1 MNSDTSVTDA
11 VFEAFLH
18 CDTKSYLLRESIDSR
33 SKFGV
38 WEEGLRQQFQQR
50 VAEWLRSSFG
60 DDEVYVGTPS
70 RRMLEQGSHRIVLRP
85 LINSSDLRAEP
96 DALWR
101 MPPVSGAA
109 TFRYSPVRFVR
120 NEKVSRFDKL
130 MLAFDALALNR
141 FINNPSGSGKLIY
154 GSQYNIVTV
163 PLAKHLE
170 NVRHSIM
177 QAMKQ
182 QKSRVPPPLV
192 LNKHCPECEFRTR
205 CRRVAVEKDDLSLL
219 ANITAKER
227 QKLNDKGI
235 FTVTQLSYTFRP
247 RRRRGFKGSQA
258 FKHEPA
264 LKALAIRKDR
274 IHVVGTPTFNIP
286 ECTVYLDVE
295 GIPDRDF
302 YYLIGLRYKS
312 RDKCVQHSFW
322 ADSPS
327 DEREMWASCFGVLKL
342 LQNPRL
348 FHYGN
353 YETLF
358 LKRMR
363 VRYLHQS
370 GGDGFLD
377 QLIASSVNVL
387 SLIYAQVYFPT
398 YSNGLKDVARHL
410 GFEWSESEA
419 SGRQALIWR
428 AQWETTRDPTVKR
441 RLIAYN
447 QEDRQAVQRVAE
459 AIANICSERASTAA
473 EAISVNVS
481 TLERDPPLRFGPL
494 QYVAPDFKVINEAAY
509 WDYQRNKVY
518 VRTNDRLKRISRR
531 RVDNITTSGPSVN
544 KSIQAKENRP
554 PLCPKCNSTRFYRNG
569 RFSSVIYDLRFSSA
583 GVRRWVV
590 RHNFNRY
597 QCRNCKNGYN
607 ELPRQER
614 FGTHLKAYIL
624 YQIIELRVSQHAV
637 GRNLGALFGL
647 QMSATSVNC
656 IKISATKQ
664 YEATYRSI
672 LQRIVEGPL
681 VHADETRVMIKGEA
695 HYVWVFTNLEDVA
708 YVYSD
713 SRDASTALEVL
724 TGFKGVLV
732 SDFYTGYDSVDS
744 AQQRCLIHLLRD
756 INEDV
761 LKEPFNVELEELAH
775 GFAGLLRPMVATVDR
790 FGLKA
795 YHLRRHKLAVERFYR
810 ALSRRE
816 YKTDVAAGYKK
827 RFEKNRD
834 KLFTFLDHDG
844 VPWNNNNAEHAIKAF
859 ARLRKVIGAN
869 GTPKGVREYLVLLS
883 ISETCKYKG
892 ISFLDFLRSGE
903 IDLDAFAAAHDR
915 QRKPLANPADRR
927 RVGPFS
933 TRSE

>member
-1 MNSDTSVTDA
+1 
-11 VFEAFLH
+11 
-18 CDTKSYLLRESIDSR
+18 
-33 SKFGV
+33 
-38 WEEGLRQQFQQR
+38 
-50 VAEWLRSSFG
+50 
-60 DDEVYVGTPS
+60 
-70 RRMLEQGSHRIVLRP
+70 
-85 LINSSDLRAEP
+85 
-96 DALWR
+96 
-101 MPPVSGAA
+101 
-109 TFRYSPVRFVR
+109 
-120 NEKVSRFDKL
+120 VSRFDKL
-130 MLAFDALALNR
+130 LLAFDALALNGLSS
-141 FINNPSGSGKLIY
+141 NLPGSAKLIY

-163 PLAKHLE
+163 SLAKILE
-170 NVRHSIM
+170 KVRHSVI
-177 QAMKQ
+177 QVMKQ
-182 QKSRVPPPLV
+182 QKSRVAPPLV
-192 LNKHCPECEFRTR
+192 LNKHCPECEFRAR
-205 CRRVAVEKDDLSLL
+205 CRQIAVEKDDLSLL
-219 ANITAKER
+219 ANMTAKQR

-247 RRRRGFKGSQA
+247 RRRRAFKGSQA

-286 ECTVYLDVE
+286 EGTVYLDVE

-302 YYLIGLRYKS
+302 YYLIGLRYRT
-312 RDKCVQHSFW
+312 RDEYVQHSFW
-322 ADSPS
+322 ADSRS
-327 DEREMWASCFGVLKL
+327 DEREIWASCFGVLKF

-353 YETLF
+353 YEILF

-363 VRYLHQS
+363 VRYVDQS
-370 GGDGFLD
+370 EDEEFLD
-377 QLIASSVNVL
+377 QLIASSVNLV

-398 YSNGLKDVARHL
+398 YSNGLKDVARRL

-428 AQWETTRDPTVKR
+428 AQWETTRDPTLKR

-447 QEDRQAVQRVAE
+447 QEDCQAVQRVAE
-459 AIANICSERASTAA
+459 VIANICSEGPSKTA

-481 TLERDPPLRFGPL
+481 TLDRDPPLRFGPL
-494 QYVAPDFKVINEAAY
+494 QYVGPDFKAINEAAY

-531 RVDNITTSGPSVN
+531 KINNTTASPPVN

-554 PLCPKCNSTRFYRNG
+554 PVCPKCNSTKYYRNG

-590 RHNFNRY
+590 RYNFNRY
-597 QCRNCKNGYN
+597 QCRNCKNGHN

-614 FGTHLKAYIL
+614 FGMHLKAYVL

-664 YEATYRSI
+664 YEATYRAI

-708 YVYSD
+708 YVYSA
-713 SRDASTALEVL
+713 SRDASTTLEVL

-732 SDFYTGYDSVDS
+732 SDFYAGYDSVDC
-744 AQQRCLIHLLRD
+744 AQQKCLIHLLRD

-775 GFAGLLRPMVATVDR
+775 SFAGLLRPMVATVDR

-795 YHLRRHKLAVERFYR
+795 YHLRRHKHAVKRFYR
-810 ALSRRE
+810 ALSRRD
-816 YKTDVAAGYKK
+816 YKTDLAAGYKK

-844 VPWNNNNAEHAIKAF
+844 VPWNNNNAEYAIKAF
-859 ARLRKVIGAN
+859 ARLRNVIGAN

-883 ISETCKYKG
+883 ISETCNYKG

-903 IDLDAFAAAHDR
+903 IDLEAFAAAHDR
-915 QRKPLANPADRR
+915 QRKPLAKSLGIDFASP
-927 RVGPFS
+927 
-933 TRSE
+933 RSPLRSNDQQLNRGHHL

>member
-1 MNSDTSVTDA
+1 MNSDTPVTDA

-18 CDTKSYLLRESIDSR
+18 CDTKAYLLHESIGSQ
-33 SKFGV
+33 SEFGV
-38 WEEGLRQQFQQR
+38 WGEGLSQQFKQR
-50 VAEWLRSSFG
+50 VSEWLRSSFG

-70 RRMLEQGSHRIVLRP
+70 PRMLQQGSHRIVLRP

-101 MPPVSGAA
+101 MPPVSGTA

-163 PLAKHLE
+163 TLAKHLE

-192 LNKHCPECEFRTR
+192 LNKHCPECEFRAQ
-205 CRRVAVEKDDLSLL
+205 CRRVVVEKDDLSLL
-219 ANITAKER
+219 ANMTAKER
-227 QKLNDKGI
+227 QKLNGKGI

-247 RRRRGFKGSQA
+247 RRRRAFKSSQA

-286 ECTVYLDVE
+286 EGTVYLDVE

-302 YYLIGLRYKS
+302 YYLIGLRYKA
-312 RDKCVQHSFW
+312 RDEYVQHSFW

-327 DEREMWASCFGVLKL
+327 DEREMWVSCFGVLKL
-342 LQNPRL
+342 LQNSRL
-348 FHYGN
+348 FHYGS

-363 VRYLHQS
+363 VRYLDQS
-370 GGDGFLD
+370 GDDGFLD
-377 QLIASSVNVL
+377 QLIASSVNLL

-398 YSNGLKDVARHL
+398 YSNGLKDVARRL

-428 AQWETTRDPTVKR
+428 AQWETTRDPTLKR

-447 QEDRQAVQRVAE
+447 QEDCQAAQRVAE
-459 AIANICSERASTAA
+459 AIANICSERPSAA
-473 EAISVNVS
+473 ADAISVNVS
-481 TLERDPPLRFGPL
+481 TLDRDPPLRFGPL
-494 QYVAPDFKVINEAAY
+494 QYVAPDFRAINEAAY

-531 RVDNITTSGPSVN
+531 RVNNRTSRSPVN

-554 PLCPKCNSTRFYRNG
+554 PVCPKCNSTRFYRNG
-569 RFSSVIYDLRFSSA
+569 RFSSVIYDLRFSFA

-614 FGTHLKAYIL
+614 FGTHLKAYVL
-624 YQIIELRVSQHAV
+624 YQVIELRVSQHAV

-647 QMSATSVNC
+647 HMSATSVNC

-664 YEATYRSI
+664 YEATYRRI

-681 VHADETRVMIKGEA
+681 VHADETRIMIKGEA

-732 SDFYTGYDSVDS
+732 SDFYAGYDSVDC

-775 GFAGLLRPMVATVDR
+775 GFARLLRPMVATVDR

-795 YHLRRHKLAVERFYR
+795 YHLRRHKFAVEQFYR
-810 ALSRRE
+810 ALSRRD

-859 ARLRKVIGAN
+859 ARLRNVIGAN

-903 IDLDAFAAAHDR
+903 IDLEAFAAAHYR
-915 QRKPLANPADRR
+915 QRKLLAKPGDRR
-927 RVGPFS
+927 RVATFP
-933 TRSE
+933 TPIE

>member
-1 MNSDTSVTDA
+1 M
-11 VFEAFLH
+11 
-18 CDTKSYLLRESIDSR
+18 
-33 SKFGV
+33 
-38 WEEGLRQQFQQR
+38 
-50 VAEWLRSSFG
+50 
-60 DDEVYVGTPS
+60 
-70 RRMLEQGSHRIVLRP
+70 
-85 LINSSDLRAEP
+85 
-96 DALWR
+96 
-101 MPPVSGAA
+101 
-109 TFRYSPVRFVR
+109 
-120 NEKVSRFDKL
+120 
-130 MLAFDALALNR
+130 
-141 FINNPSGSGKLIY
+141 
-154 GSQYNIVTV
+154 
-163 PLAKHLE
+163 
-170 NVRHSIM
+170 
-177 QAMKQ
+177 
-182 QKSRVPPPLV
+182 
-192 LNKHCPECEFRTR
+192 
-205 CRRVAVEKDDLSLL
+205 
-219 ANITAKER
+219 TAKER
-227 QKLNDKGI
+227 QRLSDKGI

-247 RRRRGFKGSQA
+247 RRRRAFKSSHA

-286 ECTVYLDVE
+286 ECRVYLDVE

-302 YYLIGLRYKS
+302 YYLIGLRYKA

-447 QEDRQAVQRVAE
+447 QEDCQAVQRVAD

-554 PLCPKCNSTRFYRNG
+554 PSL
-569 RFSSVIYDLRFSSA
+569 
-583 GVRRWVV
+583 
-590 RHNFNRY
+590 
-597 QCRNCKNGYN
+597 
-607 ELPRQER
+607 
-614 FGTHLKAYIL
+614 
-624 YQIIELRVSQHAV
+624 SQ
-637 GRNLGALFGL
+637 
-647 QMSATSVNC
+647 M
-656 IKISATKQ
+656 
-664 YEATYRSI
+664 
-672 LQRIVEGPL
+672 
-681 VHADETRVMIKGEA
+681 
-695 HYVWVFTNLEDVA
+695 
-708 YVYSD
+708 
-713 SRDASTALEVL
+713 
-724 TGFKGVLV
+724 
-732 SDFYTGYDSVDS
+732 
-744 AQQRCLIHLLRD
+744 
-756 INEDV
+756 
-761 LKEPFNVELEELAH
+761 
-775 GFAGLLRPMVATVDR
+775 
-790 FGLKA
+790 
-795 YHLRRHKLAVERFYR
+795 
-810 ALSRRE
+810 
-816 YKTDVAAGYKK
+816 
-827 RFEKNRD
+827 
-834 KLFTFLDHDG
+834 
-844 VPWNNNNAEHAIKAF
+844 
-859 ARLRKVIGAN
+859 
-869 GTPKGVREYLVLLS
+869 
-883 ISETCKYKG
+883 
-892 ISFLDFLRSGE
+892 
-903 IDLDAFAAAHDR
+903 
-915 QRKPLANPADRR
+915 
-927 RVGPFS
+927 
-933 TRSE
+933 

>member
-1 MNSDTSVTDA
+1 MNSDMPVTDA
-11 VFEAFLH
+11 TFEAFLH
-18 CDTKSYLLRESIDSR
+18 CDTKAYLLHESIDSQ

-38 WEEGLRQQFQQR
+38 WEKGLTQQFQQR
-50 VAEWLRSSFG
+50 VLEWLRSSFG

-70 RRMLEQGSHRIVLRP
+70 QRMLEQGSHRIVLRP
-85 LINSSDLRAEP
+85 LIKSSDLRAEP

-101 MPPVSGAA
+101 MPAVSGA
-109 TFRYSPVRFVR
+109 TSFRYIPVRFVR

-141 FINNPSGSGKLIY
+141 CSSNPYGSGKLIC

-163 PLAKHLE
+163 PLAKLLE
-170 NVRHSIM
+170 TVRHSVI
-177 QAMKQ
+177 QAIKQ

-192 LNKHCPECEFRTR
+192 LNKHCPECEFRAR

-219 ANITAKER
+219 ANMTAKER
-227 QKLNDKGI
+227 QRLSDKGI

-247 RRRRGFKGSQA
+247 RRRRAFKSSHA

-286 ECTVYLDVE
+286 EGTVYLDVE

-302 YYLIGLRYKS
+302 YYLIGLRYKA
-312 RDKCVQHSFW
+312 RDEYVQHSFW

-342 LQNPRL
+342 LQNVRL

-353 YETLF
+353 YETIF

-363 VRYLHQS
+363 VRYLDQS
-370 GGDGFLD
+370 RDDGFLD
-377 QLIASSVNVL
+377 QLIASSINLL

-398 YSNGLKDVARHL
+398 YSNGLKDVARRL

-428 AQWETTRDPTVKR
+428 AQWETTRDPTLKR

-447 QEDRQAVQRVAE
+447 QEDCRAVQRVAE
-459 AIANICSERASTAA
+459 VIANVCSERPSTAA

-481 TLERDPPLRFGPL
+481 SLDRDPPLRFGPL
-494 QYVAPDFKVINEAAY
+494 QYVAPDFKAINEAAY
-509 WDYQRNKVY
+509 WDYQRNRIY

-531 RVDNITTSGPSVN
+531 RIYNSTSGPPVN

-554 PLCPKCNSTRFYRNG
+554 PVCPKCNSTRFYRNG

-614 FGTHLKAYIL
+614 FGTHLKAYVL

-637 GRNLGALFGL
+637 ARNLGALFGL

-656 IKISATKQ
+656 IKISATRQ
-664 YEATYRSI
+664 YDATYRGI

-708 YVYSD
+708 YIYSD
-713 SRDASTALEVL
+713 SRDASTAREVL

-732 SDFYTGYDSVDS
+732 SDFYAGYDSVDC

-775 GFAGLLRPMVATVDR
+775 GFARLLRPMVATVDR

-795 YHLRRHKLAVERFYR
+795 YHLHRHKLAVERFYR
-810 ALSRRE
+810 ALSGRD

-859 ARLRKVIGAN
+859 ARLRNVIGAN
-869 GTPKGVREYLVLLS
+869 GTPKGVREYLALLS

-903 IDLDAFAAAHDR
+903 INLEAFAAAHDR
-915 QRKPLANPADRR
+915 QRKLLAKPGDRR
-927 RVGPFS
+927 RVAPFP
-933 TRSE
+933 TPIE

>member
-1 MNSDTSVTDA
+1 
-11 VFEAFLH
+11 
-18 CDTKSYLLRESIDSR
+18 
-33 SKFGV
+33 
-38 WEEGLRQQFQQR
+38 
-50 VAEWLRSSFG
+50 
-60 DDEVYVGTPS
+60 
-70 RRMLEQGSHRIVLRP
+70 
-85 LINSSDLRAEP
+85 
-96 DALWR
+96 
-101 MPPVSGAA
+101 MPPFSG
-109 TFRYSPVRFVR
+109 TTSFLYSPVRFVR

-130 MLAFDALALNR
+130 MLAFDALTLNR
-141 FINNPSGSGKLIY
+141 SNPPCSGKLIY
-154 GSQYNIVTV
+154 GSRCYIVTV
-163 PLAKHLE
+163 PLANLLE
-170 NVRHSIM
+170 NVRHSVREV
-177 QAMKQ
+177 MKQ
-182 QKSRVPPPLV
+182 QESRTPPPLV
-192 LNKHCPECEFRTR
+192 LNRHCPECEFRAR

-219 ANITAKER
+219 ANMTARER

-247 RRRRGFKGSQA
+247 RRRRAFKGSRT

-274 IHVVGTPTFNIP
+274 IHVVGTPTLNIP
-286 ECTVYLDVE
+286 EGTVYLDVE

-302 YYLIGLRYKS
+302 YYLIGLRYKA
-312 RDKCVQHSFW
+312 RDEYVQHSFW

-327 DEREMWASCFGVLKL
+327 DEREIWVSCFGVLKL
-342 LQNPRL
+342 LQNPRV

-353 YETLF
+353 YETVF

-363 VRYLHQS
+363 ERYLDQS
-370 GGDGFLD
+370 GGEGFID
-377 QLIASSVNVL
+377 QLIVSSVNLL

-398 YSNGLKDVARHL
+398 YSNGLKDVARRL

-428 AQWETTRDPTVKR
+428 SQWETTRDSTLKR
-441 RLIAYN
+441 RLILYN
-447 QEDRQAVQRVAE
+447 QEDCQAVQRVTE
-459 AIANICSERASTAA
+459 AIANICSERPSTATA
-473 EAISVNVS
+473 AISVNVS
-481 TLERDPPLRFGPL
+481 ALERDPALRFGPL
-494 QYVAPDFKVINEAAY
+494 QYVGPDFKVINEAAY

-518 VRTNDRLKRISRR
+518 VRTNDRLKRLSRR
-531 RVDNITTSGPSVN
+531 IVNNIAKSGPPVN
-544 KSIQAKENRP
+544 KSIQAQENRP
-554 PLCPKCNSTRFYRNG
+554 PLCPKCNSTKFYRNG

-614 FGTHLKAYIL
+614 FGVHLKAYVL

-664 YEATYRSI
+664 YEATYRGI
-672 LQRIVEGPL
+672 LQRIVEGRL

-732 SDFYTGYDSVDS
+732 SDFYAGYDSVDC

-775 GFAGLLRPMVATVDR
+775 GFASLLRPIVATVDR
-790 FGLKA
+790 FGLKS
-795 YHLRRHKLAVERFYR
+795 
-810 ALSRRE
+810 LSS
-816 YKTDVAAGYKK
+816 A
-827 RFEKNRD
+827 
-834 KLFTFLDHDG
+834 
-844 VPWNNNNAEHAIKAF
+844 
-859 ARLRKVIGAN
+859 
-869 GTPKGVREYLVLLS
+869 
-883 ISETCKYKG
+883 
-892 ISFLDFLRSGE
+892 
-903 IDLDAFAAAHDR
+903 
-915 QRKPLANPADRR
+915 
-927 RVGPFS
+927 
-933 TRSE
+933 

>member
-1 MNSDTSVTDA
+1 MNSDTPVTDTA
-11 VFEAFLH
+11 FEALLH
-18 CDTKSYLLRESIDSR
+18 CDTKSYLLHESIDNQ

-38 WEEGLRQQFQQR
+38 WGDSLGQQFKQG
-50 VAEWLRSSFG
+50 VSEWLRSSFG
-60 DDEVYVGTPS
+60 DEVYVGTPS
-70 RRMLEQGSHRIVLRP
+70 RRMLKQGSHRIVLRP
-85 LINSSDLRAEP
+85 LIKSSDLCAEP

-101 MPPVSGAA
+101 TPPDLERHD
-109 TFRYSPVRFVR
+109 FRYGPVRFIR

-130 MLAFDALALNR
+130 LLAFDALALNR
-141 FINNPSGSGKLIY
+141 FSNNPLGSGKLIY
-154 GSQYNIVTV
+154 GSQYRILTV
-163 PLAKHLE
+163 PLAKFLE
-170 NVRHSIM
+170 KARHSVV
-177 QAMKQ
+177 QLTKQ
-182 QKSRVPPPLV
+182 QKSGVPPPLV
-192 LNKHCPECEFRTR
+192 LNKHCPECVFCAR
-205 CRRVAVEKDDLSLL
+205 CRQAAVEKDDLSLL
-219 ANITAKER
+219 ANMTAKER

-247 RRRRGFKGSQA
+247 RRRRRFKGSQT
-258 FKHEPA
+258 FKHEPS
-264 LKALAIRKDR
+264 LKALAIRKDL
-274 IHVVGTPTFNIP
+274 IHVVGTSTFNIP
-286 ECTVYLDVE
+286 EGAVYVDVE

-302 YYLIGLRYKS
+302 YYLIGLRYKT
-312 RDKCVQHSFW
+312 RDEYVQRSFW

-327 DEREMWASCFGVLKL
+327 DERQMWASCFSVLKL
-342 LQNPRL
+342 LHNPRL

-358 LKRMR
+358 LKRMK
-363 VRYLHQS
+363 VRYLGQS
-370 GGDGFLD
+370 GDEGFLD
-377 QLIASSVNVL
+377 QLIASSVNLL

-398 YSNGLKDVARHL
+398 YSNGLKDVARRL

-428 AQWETTRDPTVKR
+428 AQWETNRNPTLKR
-441 RLIAYN
+441 RLIDYN
-447 QEDRQAVQRVAE
+447 QEDCQAMQRVAE
-459 AIANICSERASTAA
+459 AIANVCSERPSTAA
-473 EAISVNVS
+473 EAMSVNVS
-481 TLERDPPLRFGPL
+481 MLERDPPLRFGPL
-494 QYVAPDFKVINEAAY
+494 QYVAPDFKAINEAAY

-518 VRTNDRLKRISRR
+518 VRTNDRLKRISRK
-531 RVDNITTSGPSVN
+531 RVKNITTSGLPVN

-554 PLCPKCNSTRFYRNG
+554 SLCPKCNSTKFYRNG
-569 RFSSVIYDLRFSSA
+569 RFNSVTYDLRFSPA

-607 ELPRQER
+607 ELPRQEL
-614 FGTHLKAYIL
+614 FGAHLKAYVL
-624 YQIIELRVSQHAV
+624 YQIIELRVSQHAI
-637 GRNLGALFGL
+637 GRSLGVLFGL
-647 QMSATSVNC
+647 QMSPTSVNC

-664 YEATYRSI
+664 YEPTYRGI
-672 LQRIVEGPL
+672 LHRIIEGPL
-681 VHADETRVMIKGEA
+681 VHADETRVMINGEA

-708 YVYSD
+708 YVYSN

-732 SDFYTGYDSVDS
+732 SDFYAGYDSVDC

-775 GFAGLLRPMVATVDR
+775 GFASLLRPMVATIDR
-790 FGLKA
+790 FGLKT

-810 ALSRRE
+810 ALSGRD

-869 GTPKGVREYLVLLS
+869 GTPKGVRQYLVLLS

-915 QRKPLANPADRR
+915 QRKLLAKPGDRLRVAPLATPI
-927 RVGPFS
+927 
-933 TRSE
+933 E